1 MNLVNLESV
10 SLSYGVKPL
19 LDDVSLG
26 IADGDRIGIV
36 GRNGAGK
43 TSLIRVLAL
52 AVAPHSGRVT
62 HTSGLRIGVL
72 AQGDALD
79 PAATVRHVVLGD
91 RPDHSW
97 AGDRVARTVVQT
109 LLSTEMLDR
118 VIGSLSGGERRR
130 AALAA
135 LLVTDIDLLM
145 LDEPTNHLD
154 IETIDWLAGFL
165 ATRRGALV
173 VVTHDRWFLDAV
185 CTLTWEVADGRVAQY
200 LGGYAAYVLARAERE
215 RISGVVE
222 ERRQNLLRKELAWLR
237 RGPPARTSKPQFRI
251 DAANALIADEPP
263 ARDRTV
269 LASFSSARLGKSVFD
284 VEGMSLQLGSASLFS
299 DVTWRVGPGDR
310 IGLVGVNGSGKTTL
324 LRVLAGLRGVDSG
337 VVKVGK
343 TVRIGYLSQDVA
355 ELDPTLRVLEAVEA
369 VRRQTV
375 LGDGRE
381 VTASALLERFGFTG
395 ERQWTPV
402 GELSGGEK
410 RRLQLLR
417 LLMDEPNVL
426 LLDEPTNDLD
436 VDTLTALEDLLDSWA
451 GTLIA
456 ASHDR
461 YFLERVCDSV
471 TALIGGG
478 QLASLPGGVDEYLAR
493 RSRERAAVLGAP
505 TGSAP
510 APDASG
516 RSTGGSA
523 PATPAVPTGTAG
535 DVRAARKDVTRIE
548 RQLSKLADRERELH
562 DELAA
567 AATDYLAAAA
577 LDSELRALQVTRA
590 QLEEDWLDAAHRA
603 GH

>member
-1 MNLVNLESV
+1 
-10 SLSYGVKPL
+10 
-19 LDDVSLG
+19 
-26 IADGDRIGIV
+26 
-36 GRNGAGK
+36 
-43 TSLIRVLAL
+43 
-52 AVAPHSGRVT
+52 
-62 HTSGLRIGVL
+62 RIGVL

-79 PAATVRHVVLGD
+79 PTTTVRHVVLGD

-97 AGDRVARTVVQT
+97 AGDRVARTVVST
-109 LLSTEMLDR
+109 LLSTDMLDR
-118 VIGSLSGGERRR
+118 VVGTLSGGERRR
-130 AALAA
+130 TALAA

-165 ATRRGALV
+165 ASRRGALV

-185 CTLTWEVADGRVAQY
+185 CTLTWEVADGQIAQY

-215 RISGVVE
+215 RTSGVVE

-269 LASFSSARLGKSVFD
+269 LATFSSARLGKSVFD
-284 VEGMSLQLGSASLFS
+284 VEDISVSLGSGLLFS

-324 LRVLAGLRGVDSG
+324 LRILAGLRGIDSG

-436 VDTLTALEDLLDSWA
+436 VDTLTALEDLLDNWA

-493 RSRERAAVLGAP
+493 RIRERAAVLGALAP
-505 TGSAP
+505 VAAAVSA
-510 APDASG
+510 
-516 RSTGGSA
+516 
-523 PATPAVPTGTAG
+523 GTVG
-535 DVRAARKDVTRIE
+535 EVRAARKDVTRIE
-548 RQLSKLADRERELH
+548 RQLSKLADREKQLH
-562 DELAA
+562 DQLAA
-567 AATDYLAAAA
+567 AATDYVAAAA
-577 LDSELRALQVTRA
+577 LDSELRALHVARA

>member
-26 IADGDRIGIV
+26 IAEGDRIGIV

-43 TSLIRVLAL
+43 TTLLSVLAGE
-52 AVAPHSGRVT
+52 VPPNSGRVT

-97 AGDRVARTVVQT
+97 AGDRVARTVVAT
-109 LLSTEMLDR
+109 LLSTDMLDR
-118 VIGSLSGGERRR
+118 VVGTLSGGERRR
-130 AALAA
+130 TALAA

-165 ATRRGALV
+165 AQRRGALV
-173 VVTHDRWFLDAV
+173 VVTHDRWFLDVV
-185 CTLTWEVADGRVAQY
+185 CTLTWEVADGQIAQY

-263 ARDRTV
+263 ARDRTT
-269 LASFSSARLGKSVFD
+269 LATFSSARLGKSVFD
-284 VEGMSLQLGSASLFS
+284 VEDMSLALGPSELFD

-310 IGLVGVNGSGKTTL
+310 IGLVGVNGGGKTTL

-381 VTASALLERFGFTG
+381 LTASALLERFGFSG

-402 GELSGGEK
+402 GDLSGGEK

-461 YFLERVCDSV
+461 YFLERVCDTV

-493 RSRERAAVLGAP
+493 RSRERDQVTGTRTP
-505 TGSAP
+505 T
-510 APDASG
+510 
-516 RSTGGSA
+516 A
-523 PATPAVPTGTAG
+523 PATTGSAG
-535 DVRAARKDVTRIE
+535 DVRTARKDVTRIE
-548 RQLSKLADRERELH
+548 RQLSKLEDREKELH
-562 DELAA
+562 AALAE
-567 AATDYLAAAA
+567 AATDYVAAAA
-577 LDSELRALQVTRA
+577 LDAELRALQVTRG
-590 QLEEDWLDAAHRA
+590 QLEDDWLDATHRA
-603 GH
+603 GT

>member
-26 IADGDRIGIV
+26 IAEGDRIGIV

-43 TSLIRVLAL
+43 TTLLSVLASE
-52 AVAPHSGRVT
+52 VAPNSGRVT

-97 AGDRVARTVVQT
+97 AGDRVARTVVST
-109 LLSTEMLDR
+109 LLSTDMLDR
-118 VIGSLSGGERRR
+118 VVGTLSGGERRR
-130 AALAA
+130 TALAA

-165 ATRRGALV
+165 ASRRGALV

-185 CTLTWEVADGRVAQY
+185 CTLTWEVADGQIAQY

-263 ARDRTV
+263 ARDRTT
-269 LASFSSARLGKSVFD
+269 LATFSSARLGKSVFD
-284 VEGMSLQLGSASLFS
+284 VEDMSLSLGPAELFS

-324 LRVLAGLRGVDSG
+324 LRVLAGLRGADSG

-381 VTASALLERFGFTG
+381 LTASALLERFGFSG

-402 GELSGGEK
+402 GDLSGGEK

-436 VDTLTALEDLLDSWA
+436 VDTLTALEDLLDNWA

-461 YFLERVCDSV
+461 YFLERVCDTV

-493 RSRERAAVLGAP
+493 RSRERDQVIGTRTPIAP
-505 TGSAP
+505 TTTGS
-510 APDASG
+510 
-516 RSTGGSA
+516 
-523 PATPAVPTGTAG
+523 AG

-548 RQLSKLADRERELH
+548 RQLSKLEDREKELH
-562 DELAA
+562 AALAE
-567 AATDYLAAAA
+567 AATDYVAAAA
-577 LDSELRALQVTRA
+577 LDAELRALQVTRD

-603 GH
+603 SS